1 MTESQLQQNCIQW
14 FRFQYPK
21 YGRLL
26 FAVPNGHK
34 RNIVTAV
41 KLKKEGVVAGVSDL
55 ILLVPNKTYNGL
67 CIEMK
72 IGKGKQTESQKEF
85 QSDVEQT
92 GYKYS
97 VCRTLEEFIN
107 LINNYIYE

>member
-1 MTESQLQQNCIQW
+1 MTESQLQQNCIRW
-14 FRFQYPK
+14 FRLQYPK

-55 ILLVPNKTYNGL
+55 ILLVPNYTYHGL

-85 QSDVEQT
+85 QSDVEQM

-97 VCRTLEEFIN
+97 VCRTLDEFTN

>member
-14 FRFQYPK
+14 FRLQYPK
-21 YGRLL
+21 YSRLL

-41 KLKKEGVVAGVSDL
+41 KLKKEGVIAGVSDL
-55 ILLVPNKTYNGL
+55 ILLVPNKTYHGL

-85 QSDVEQT
+85 QSEVEKV
-92 GYKYS
+92 GYKYAI
-97 VCRTLEEFIN
+97 CRSIDEFIN
-107 LINNYIYE
+107 LINNYINE

>member
-55 ILLVPNKTYNGL
+55 ILLVPNKTYHGL

-72 IGKGKQTESQKEF
+72 MGKGKQTELQKEF
-85 QSDVEQT
+85 QSDVEQM
-92 GYKYS
+92 GYKYY